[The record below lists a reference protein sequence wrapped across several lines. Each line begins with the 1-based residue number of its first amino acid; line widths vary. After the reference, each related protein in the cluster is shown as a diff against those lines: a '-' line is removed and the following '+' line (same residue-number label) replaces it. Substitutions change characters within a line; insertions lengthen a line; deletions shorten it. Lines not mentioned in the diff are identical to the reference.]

1 MPSDRYTENDHI
13 RQKDTN
19 SVVGA
24 ERVEGVRST
33 YEETTVLA
41 KQDLDEVTALSLQ
54 EKTQR
59 EKKGRRSRGEEI
71 SAGGL

>member
-1 MPSDRYTENDHI
+1 MPSDRHTENDHI
-13 RQKDTN
+13 RWKDTN

-41 KQDLDEVTALSLQ
+41 EQDLDEVTALSLQ

-59 EKKGRRSRGEEI
+59 EKEGRKSRGEEI